1 MGDEP
6 SVTPLSPSTP
16 LSPPRLYRELD
27 DVERAAGAAGAEAA
41 AAADAARRPHR
52 RAARA
57 LPDLSLLSG
66 SRDRKMKM
74 KEDHSPPRQRPKVPS
89 PPSLRP
95 TNAPPSRTSAG
106 GCGGLG
112 CETPNRHSIFGDFP

>member
-1 MGDEP
+1 MNQIDTIMGDEP

-16 LSPPRLYRELD
+16 LPPPRLYRELD

-41 AAADAARRPHR
+41 AAADAARRPNR

-66 SRDRKMKM
+66 SRARTSKMKM

-89 PPSLRP
+89 PPSY
-95 TNAPPSRTSAG
+95 
-106 GCGGLG
+106 
-112 CETPNRHSIFGDFP
+112 